1 MNLSDSFADVTFCDL
16 SQGIAGPHAT
26 MLFAQ
31 FGANIIKVEPPGG
44 DWGRALGDQY
54 GDHCIHSWYYNLG
67 KRSVTLDLKGEASR
81 EKLRTLIEASDVFVE
96 SFRPGVAKRLGFS
109 YDAVRSLRPDIIY
122 ASVSGFGQT
131 GPNSRRGTVD
141 ALMQGFSGMMVM
153 NRTPDG
159 VPRRQNMVAVDVVTG
174 LYLHVAIAA
183 ALAHRRASGEGT
195 YLDISLM
202 QAAAAFQGA
211 KIAEYAV
218 SSGEGKLFYA
228 PVGLLPT
235 IDGAVS
241 VSCRLQDHFVAL
253 CERLKLQHVADE
265 RRFKNAQERVENNA
279 ELMTILGKAS
289 AEYSTDVLLRELH
302 AAGVFAE
309 KVQSYGDWLSDS
321 HVDAANAFH
330 WVEVEGI
337 GRLPLAHVPGLGT
350 HRESSPRIGEH
361 TSEVLLQ
368 GIEAATR

>member
-1 MNLSDSFADVTFCDL
+1 MNLSDSFAGLTVCDL

-31 FGANIIKVEPPGG
+31 FGADVVKVEPPEG
-44 DWGRALGDQY
+44 DWGRLLGDQY
-54 GDHCIHSWYYNLG
+54 GDHCIHSWYNNLG
-67 KRSVTLDLKGEASR
+67 KRSVALNLKDEAGR
-81 EKLRTLIEASDVFVE
+81 EGLKALIRSSDVFVE

-109 YDAVRSLRPDIIY
+109 YGDVRALRPDIVY

-131 GPNSRRGTVD
+131 GPNSTRGTVD

-195 YLDISLM
+195 YLDISMM
-202 QAAAAFQGA
+202 QAAAAFQAA
-211 KIAEYAV
+211 KIAEYSV
-218 SSGEGKLFYA
+218 TGGEGRLFYA

-235 IDGAVS
+235 SDGAVS
-241 VSCRLQDHFVAL
+241 VSCRLQQHFVAL
-253 CERLKLQHVADE
+253 CDRLGLQHVAGE
-265 RRFKNAQERVENNA
+265 PRFKNAEQRVENNA

-289 AEYSTDVLLRELH
+289 AEFSTDVFLRELH

-309 KVQSYGDWLSDS
+309 KVQSYGDWLNDS
-321 HVDAANAFH
+321 HVSATKAFH
-330 WVEVEGI
+330 WVEAEGI
-337 GRLPLAHVPGLGT
+337 GKLPLAHVPGLGT

-361 TSEVLLQ
+361 TSEVLQ
-368 GIEAATR
+368 GIGAAVR